1 MLGALYVAAVGFGMV
16 YVGIAFTAN
25 FNLGDFDALY
35 KKIFSGGLIACF
47 FWVNNNNSNNNI
59 YIYIRIH
66 YYFFTV
72 LLIFLA
78 QECPGFSCILSYIL
92 AL

>member
-25 FNLGDFDALY
+25 LHLGDFDALY

-47 FWVNNNNSNNNI
+47 FWVNNNNNNN
-59 YIYIRIH
+59 IRIH

-78 QECPGFSCILSYIL
+78 QECPVFSCTLLYIL
-92 AL
+92 A